1 MTNECSNA
9 NDRKK
14 IAGMIIFI
22 LFMALLSNCAPYP
35 ATQTTSTE
43 EVPIAVDN
51 TANPY
56 PAPSDVFST
65 PSPQETPVPL
75 ETILAAA
82 TTAIFE
88 FTASPYPTPLPGDL
102 GIHSDDEYTKLEMLK
117 IGVRVENAWGGIVD
131 GNRVSLWAGSLVAD
145 PNQGAIYVF
154 YNYPYRGWQVQFP
167 TAEKHGSLR
176 IVAEQN
182 NRLELVAN
190 DGSIFYFDVPSLSYV
205 SSFDEFVFT
214 ATPPPTYTP
223 PARPTRAPTLSGYPQ
238 PSTSIP
244 IPISP

>member
-1 MTNECSNA
+1 MTNECSKA

-14 IAGMIIFI
+14 IAGMIGFI
-22 LFMALLSNCAPYP
+22 LFMALLSNCTPYP
-35 ATQTTSTE
+35 AIQVVNTEAVPLDVTT
-43 EVPIAVDN
+43 

-56 PAPSDVFST
+56 PAPSDVSST
-65 PSPQETPVPL
+65 QVPQETPVPL

-88 FTASPYPTPLPGDL
+88 FTASPYPSTLPGDL
-102 GIHSDDEYTKLEMLK
+102 GIHNDDEYTKLEMLK
-117 IGVRVENAWGGIVD
+117 IGLRVDNSWGGIVD
-131 GNRVSLWAGSLVAD
+131 GNRVSLWAGSLVVD
-145 PNQGAIYVF
+145 PNQGVIYVL

-176 IVAEQN
+176 ILAEQN
-182 NRLELVAN
+182 NRLELVAS

-205 SSFDEFVFT
+205 SSFDEFVLT